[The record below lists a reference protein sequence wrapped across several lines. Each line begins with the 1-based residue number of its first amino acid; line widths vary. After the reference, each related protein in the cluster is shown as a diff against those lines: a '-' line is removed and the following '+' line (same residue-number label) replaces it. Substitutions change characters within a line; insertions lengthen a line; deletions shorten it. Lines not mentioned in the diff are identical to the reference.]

1 MHTSVDQSKQNLTS
15 LLDFNAK
22 STDELAKWKKES
34 NKMPG
39 YKHPYKYCGK
49 LVSADENVCPFCGT
63 LTPLDLQDAPNAEL
77 QSKRDKFDA
86 VAVVYHCKLTVLSV
100 ANLLSLGI
108 TAKTVT
114 NRLALL
120 VENAKLCNRPLER
133 NA

>member
-1 MHTSVDQSKQNLTS
+1 MEKRSRIKC
-15 LLDFNAK
+15 LDSNTHANTAESSYPQTKTFVPSAAK
-22 STDELAKWKKES
+22 
-34 NKMPG
+34 
-39 YKHPYKYCGK
+39 
-49 LVSADENVCPFCGT
+49 

-77 QSKRDKFDA
+77 QQKRDKFDA

-114 NRLALL
+114 NLLALL
-120 VENAKLCNRPLER
+120 AQNAKLCNHPWER